1 MARHLR
7 RPRPCAECPRS
18 LHQPRLRP
26 RHRGRV
32 LPHPAQAQPAGPCA
46 EGPGRPRMI
55 PTTTVTPQKPSHR
68 GIRRYGPPSPSRCE
82 RRVGPANPT
91 DARPPVQERS
101 CIAPRSRSTTVPRPA
116 PPAWV
121 TTPTRHVRGAALGG
135 PMLLNTPGPILLKT
149 DTVREFAAIR
159 NWTRFHNPKNVA
171 EAIVVEAAEL
181 LECFQW
187 RTDDSCLSQSLDDTT
202 RLAIESELADV
213 VIYALNLANAL
224 DVDATEVVQAKLE
237 KNATRYPAP
246 FARE

>member
-1 MARHLR
+1 M
-7 RPRPCAECPRS
+7 S
-18 LHQPRLRP
+18 D
-26 RHRGRV
+26 
-32 LPHPAQAQPAGPCA
+32 
-46 EGPGRPRMI
+46 
-55 PTTTVTPQKPSHR
+55 S
-68 GIRRYGPPSPSRCE
+68 
-82 RRVGPANPT
+82 
-91 DARPPVQERS
+91 QERNENVS
-101 CIAPRSRSTTVPRPA
+101 LRQLQKA
-116 PPAWV
+116 
-121 TTPTRHVRGAALGG
+121 
-135 PMLLNTPGPILLKT
+135 
-149 DTVREFAAIR
+149 VREFAAIR

-213 VIYALNLANAL
+213 VIYGLNLANAL